1 VADKEEDHMRIA
13 LSMTMVALLAAALVS
28 CGGDDKKPDD
38 STGEG
43 DEPKPLSGKA
53 HYPKVE
59 GDAEAAEF
67 VGKAGR
73 TLLVTQSRF
82 KADEKGKYTVP
93 DAGVL
98 LLLTPAKGKWKVEQ
112 IEDTESNVYHKAL
125 QYGDEGILTL
135 GANEAKLKL
144 WNKDGGEW
152 KAEVLWHPTFGGE
165 HNRLRDAEL
174 ADFDGDG
181 RQDLAIATHDQGVIA
196 VIWRKES
203 GWEAQEIDRKAD
215 TFVHE
220 IEVGDLDGD
229 GNLEFYSTPSQ
240 PNTASGAEQG
250 GRIMRYAWTGE
261 KFEAS
266 EVVSLETRHMKEIL
280 VADVEGD
287 GKQELYAAVEAEV
300 GEGGKIKQP
309 VEIRRFDWKG
319 GKFEATTVVEIADR
333 LCRFLIAGD
342 LDGDGKSELIAAA
355 FTAGVW
361 VVEKDGESWN
371 KTCIDEKSG
380 GFEHAAYLADMNGDQ
395 KLELYVADDRGGAV
409 RQYIFSSGSYDTKV
423 VSKRLVPAQAMVW
436 NITVADL

>member
-1 VADKEEDHMRIA
+1 MRTA
-13 LSMTMVALLAAALVS
+13 FVLTMMALLVAALVS
-28 CGGDDKKPDD
+28 CGGDDKKPEPAGDD
-38 STGEG
+38 DG
-43 DEPKPLSGKA
+43 PK
-53 HYPKVE
+53 
-59 GDAEAAEF
+59 AAETGPDKPAAESGAGKF
-67 VGKAGR
+67 VGKPGR
-73 TLLVTQSRF
+73 TLMVTQSRF

-98 LLLTPAKGKWKVEQ
+98 LLLTPTEGKRWKVEQ

-144 WNKDGGEW
+144 WKKDGGEW
-152 KAEVLWHPTFGGE
+152 KAETLWHPTFGGK

-181 RQDLAIATHDQGVIA
+181 KDDLAIATHDQGVIA
-196 VIWRKES
+196 VVWRKES
-203 GWEAQEIDRKAD
+203 GWEAQELDRKAD

-229 GNLEFYSTPSQ
+229 GKLEFFSTPSQ
-240 PNTASGAEQG
+240 PNTASGVEQG
-250 GRIMRYAWTGE
+250 GKIMRYSWTGE

-266 EVVSLETRHMKEIL
+266 EVVALETRHMKEIL
-280 VADVEGD
+280 VADVDGD

-300 GEGGKIKQP
+300 GEGGKVLKP
-309 VEIRRFDWKG
+309 VEIRRFDWKD
-319 GKFEATTVVEIADR
+319 GKFEATTVTEIQDR

-342 LDGDGKSELIAAA
+342 VDGDGKNELIAAA

-361 VVEKDGESWN
+361 VIENQGGKWS
-371 KTCIDEKSG
+371 KTCIDKKSG
-380 GFEHAAYLADMNGDQ
+380 GFEHAAYLADMNGDK

-409 RQYIFSSGSYDTKV
+409 RQYVFEGGDYVSKV
-423 VSKRLVPAQAMVW
+423 VNKRLVPKQAMVW